1 MLATIQLGLFI
12 GMLRYFREEGSV
24 KPSTYWIASLGTSVI
39 ALFIFGFGV
48 ATNSAGTKNPEFNF
62 TIANTLFYV
71 AGVLQFLFCRSLNG
85 PISPRLKYFF
95 MGSVILFVPIFEYMR
110 LNETFEMRTSFVV
123 TITSIFFAWQIIQLN
138 KKKKTDPSKQLL
150 YIQFATGAELFL
162 ALGRLTILVASG
174 LVVREVEQLPQTLIF
189 LTIFQIVMNTLS
201 YIAIGA
207 YWSEKIAQANAKSEI
222 ENQEIKALL
231 RERESLISSLLKA
244 NKTAATGA
252 LSASIAHEL
261 NQPLGASQLN
271 IQFLQKKLS
280 EGHLTTEQNQEIL
293 TALLADNQR
302 ATNIIQ
308 SLRSIFSDGKIGVER
323 IDIVELVESV
333 LKIAKPEI
341 QAKSLQVVLRLES
354 KSLIKAN
361 RGEIQQLL
369 LNLINN
375 AIQALSESTRAP
387 RILQI
392 ESRDVPEGVQLLVS
406 DNGSGVPIDTQAHLF
421 ELLSN
426 SNKRSGMGLGLWLC
440 HHIVSRHG
448 GRIHYQDAPSGGAEF
463 IVFLPSIQG

>member
-1 MLATIQLGLFI
+1 MLATIQLGLLI
-12 GMLRYFREEGSV
+12 GMLRYFLEKGSV
-24 KPSTYWIASLGTSVI
+24 KPSTYWISSLGTSVL

-62 TIANTLFYV
+62 TIANSLFYI

-85 PISPRLKYFF
+85 PISARLKYFF
-95 MGSVILFVPIFEYMR
+95 IGSVILFIPIFEYMR
-110 LNETFEMRTSFVV
+110 QHGTFEMRTSFVV
-123 TITSIFFAWQIIQLN
+123 TFISIFFIWQIIQLN

-162 ALGRLTILVASG
+162 ALGRLTILLASG
-174 LVVREVEQLPQTLIF
+174 LVVREVEQLPQALIF

-207 YWSEKIAQANAKSEI
+207 YWSEKITQANAKSEV
-222 ENQEIKALL
+222 ENLEIKKLL
-231 RERESLISSLLKA
+231 RERESLIASLLKA

-271 IQFLQKKLS
+271 IQFLQKKLA

-293 TALLADNQR
+293 NALLVDNQR
-302 ATNIIQ
+302 ATTIIQ

-323 IDIVELVESV
+323 IDIVELIESV

-341 QAKSLQVVLRLES
+341 QAKNLQVALRLES
-354 KSLIKAN
+354 KSFINAN
-361 RGEIQQLL
+361 RGEIQQVL

-375 AIQALSESTRAP
+375 AIQALGESTRSP
-387 RILQI
+387 RMLQI
-392 ESRDVPEGVQLLVS
+392 KSCDVSEGIQLLVS
-406 DNGSGVPIDTQAHLF
+406 DNGGGVAIDAQVHLF
-421 ELLSN
+421 ELLSG

-440 HHIVSRHG
+440 QHIVSRHG
-448 GRIHYQDAPSGGAEF
+448 GYLRYQDAPGGGAQF
-463 IVFLPSIQG
+463 IVFLPSIQH

>member
-162 ALGRLTILVASG
+162 ALGRLTILLASG

-222 ENQEIKALL
+222 ENQEIKTLL
-231 RERESLISSLLKA
+231 RERESLISSLLRA

-280 EGHLTTEQNQEIL
+280 EGHLTAEQNQEIL

-323 IDIVELVESV
+323 IDITDLVESV

-375 AIQALSESTRAP
+375 AIQALSESTRSP

-392 ESRDVPEGVQLLVS
+392 ESRDVPEGVRLLVS

>member
-138 KKKKTDPSKQLL
+138 KKKKIDPSKQLL

-162 ALGRLTILVASG
+162 ALGRLTILLASG

-222 ENQEIKALL
+222 ENQEIKTLL
-231 RERESLISSLLKA
+231 RERESLISSLLRA

-280 EGHLTTEQNQEIL
+280 EGHLTAEQNQEIL

-323 IDIVELVESV
+323 IDITDLVESV

-375 AIQALSESTRAP
+375 AIQALSESTRSP